1 MSVRSATALRKPR
14 SDSIRNRERLLKA
27 AARVFSAG
35 GPDASLEAV
44 ARRAGVG
51 IGTLYRHFPTREA
64 LFEAVY
70 RREVDDLGDLAER
83 LARDLP
89 PVEALRR
96 WLRANVQL
104 VATKKGMLAAL
115 ALAAYGP
122 AELYAYSFKRLTNAV
137 GLLLK
142 RAVAAGEIRADITP
156 EDLLRALVGLSYSYD
171 RPDWQATVARLVDV
185 FVDGLIAKR

>member
-83 LARDLP
+83 LAGDLP

-142 RAVAAGEIRADITP
+142 RAVAAGEIRADITA